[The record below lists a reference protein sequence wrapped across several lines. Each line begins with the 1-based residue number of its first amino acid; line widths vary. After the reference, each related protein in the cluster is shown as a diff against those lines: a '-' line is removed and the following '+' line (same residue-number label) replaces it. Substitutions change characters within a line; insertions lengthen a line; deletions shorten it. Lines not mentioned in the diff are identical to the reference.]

1 MSKKLL
7 FTVALVALLVGCNNS
22 TKVYF
27 KTKDAKGIEIGDLV
41 LIDSLEIGSVV
52 DFGLTED
59 GLVII
64 HSNISSELPIP
75 SNSKFKNSSYSSDGK
90 RCIRVTLGSSDTP
103 IAENDTIPLKYSYNK
118 IINDGKEKFL
128 DKLKDKFGKK
138 DK

>member
-7 FTVALVALLVGCNNS
+7 FTFALVALLASCNNS

-27 KTKDAKGIEIGDLV
+27 KTNDAKGIEIGDIV
-41 LIDSLEIGSVV
+41 LIDSLEIGTVV

-59 GLVII
+59 GAVII

-90 RCIRVTLGSSDTP
+90 RCIRVTLGSSETL
-103 IAENDTIPLKYSYNK
+103 IAENDTLPLKYSYNK
-118 IINDGKEKFL
+118 IINDGKEKL
-128 DKLKDKFGKK
+128 IDKIKDKFGRK
-138 DK
+138 D